1 MPLRAPAIALLALV
15 LAGACAHRPPVS
27 AAAERAA
34 LETRQAAFLTALA
47 ARDAER
53 TAAHFADDAVLH
65 VAGMPPIR
73 GRAAIHRF
81 YGNVFRFMRA
91 SSSTPELLRMSHGA
105 DMAFSTGR
113 VTNVFDGADGPVEH
127 AGKFLLVWEKRG
139 GEWAIAVY
147 GISSD
152 RPDANR

>member
-1 MPLRAPAIALLALV
+1 MPSRPAAIALLVLV
-15 LAGACAHRPPVS
+15 LAGACAHRPPVT
-27 AAAERAA
+27 AAGERAA
-34 LETRQAAFLTALA
+34 LEARQADFLAALA

-53 TAAHFADDAVLH
+53 TAAHFADDGTLH
-65 VAGMPPIR
+65 VAGMPPVH

-91 SSSTPELLRMSHGA
+91 SAATPELLRMSLGA
-105 DMAFSTGR
+105 DMAYGTGR
-113 VTNVFDGADGPVEH
+113 VTNVFDGAEGPVEH
-127 AGKFLLVWEKRG
+127 AGKFLLVWERRG